1 LGIAFMNG
9 VSHHRRTSFAVVF
22 AALFVAIAFTA
33 VRANSA
39 IWKSV
44 LGWIATDTLL
54 LSIAYFTNWWG
65 VYGKSEVGSLRWPI
79 GLMMSPILLFIRIVW
94 QLQNI
99 AIRTPL
105 YNEIAPDL
113 FVGRLCNFESL
124 PEGVSVV
131 VDLTAEFQTP
141 HSLQSRIQT
150 ICLPT
155 LDGCPPDWKKCQ
167 QAFAL
172 MGNNHHRI
180 YACCANGHGRSV
192 TFMAAWLR
200 YQGKC
205 HSSAEAVELIQTAR
219 PTAAP
224 NSDQMSFLTQVFHT
238 LPQRCLGK

>member
-1 LGIAFMNG
+1 MDNAIR

-33 VRANSA
+33 VRADST

-44 LGWIATDTLL
+44 LGWIAAGTLL
-54 LSIAYFTNWWG
+54 LSIAYFINWPG
-65 VYGKSEVGSLRWPI
+65 VFGKSEVGSLRWPI
-79 GLMMSPILLFIRIVW
+79 VMLMAPMLLFVRIVW

-105 YNEIAPDL
+105 YNEIVPDL
-113 FVGRLCNFESL
+113 FVGRLCNYESL

-141 HSLQSRIQT
+141 HSLQPRVQI

-155 LDGCPPDWKKCQ
+155 LDGCPPDWQKCQ

-172 MGNNHHRI
+172 IGNNHHRI

-192 TFMAAWLR
+192 TFMAAWLG
-200 YQGKC
+200 YQRKC
-205 HSSAEAVELIQTAR
+205 NSAIEAVRLIQAAR

-238 LPQRCLGK
+238 LPQWCRGE

>member
-1 LGIAFMNG
+1 MNG

-33 VRANSA
+33 VRADST

-44 LGWIATDTLL
+44 LGWIAAGTLL
-54 LSIAYFTNWWG
+54 LSIAYFINWPG
-65 VYGKSEVGSLRWPI
+65 VFGKSEVGSLRWPI
-79 GLMMSPILLFIRIVW
+79 VMLMAPMLLFVRIVW

-105 YNEIAPDL
+105 YNEIVPDL
-113 FVGRLCNFESL
+113 FVGRLCNYESL
-124 PEGVSVV
+124 
-131 VDLTAEFQTP
+131 Q
-141 HSLQSRIQT
+141 
-150 ICLPT
+150 
-155 LDGCPPDWKKCQ
+155 KCQ

-172 MGNNHHRI
+172 IGNNHHRI

-192 TFMAAWLR
+192 TFMAAWLG
-200 YQGKC
+200 YQRKC
-205 HSSAEAVELIQTAR
+205 NSAIEAVRLIQAAR

-238 LPQRCLGK
+238 LPQWCRGE